1 VAAGT
6 AFRAHGGADI
16 PVEQR
21 RDAGGLAALAA
32 AVVLAAV
39 TWWPATTRP
48 AAALHNLA
56 TGLAGVLS
64 PLLPLLALL
73 VAWRLFRHPHQA
85 RDTGRILAGA
95 SLTCGG
101 SCGLAA
107 VAAGLPSPAHGLAQV
122 RPGGGLAGWAV
133 TAPPGHFGGVPAAGA
148 LAALLTVWGI
158 RVAAGMPAR
167 QLIVTVSRRAQLWQ
181 SRLGRRAAAA
191 VRRSPDEAAVEEV
204 QVTDSAPYQVP
215 HVAADPDPASLT
227 PVASGQDLA
236 GPGAGAAAP
245 RDAGGDGSPRP
256 APGDG
261 GYVCPPLGLL
271 RPGPPP
277 LGRTGAS
284 EAMVAALG
292 DVLAEFKLDAQVT
305 GFTCGP
311 TVTRYEISLGP
322 GVKVEKVTALA
333 RNFAYAAR
341 CAAVRLVAPVPGKSA
356 IGVEIPNPD
365 REIVALG
372 DVLRSPAA
380 TADPHPLLAGLG
392 KDVEGRTV
400 VANLARLPHL
410 LVAGATGAGKTVG
423 LAALIT
429 SVLVRATPTQARLL
443 LIDPK
448 RVEFAMFRGVPHLA
462 APVVTDPRQAAEALA
477 WVAGEMDRRYDDM
490 AAHGMRHITD
500 YNRNAAAGRLI
511 GPDGQP
517 AVPHPY
523 LLVVVDEL
531 ADLMLVAAREV
542 EDSIVRITQ
551 LARAAG
557 IHLVLATQRP
567 SVDVVT
573 GLIKAN
579 VPSRL
584 AFATA
589 SLADSRVI
597 LDQPGAE
604 KLTGQGDA
612 LFVPMGASTPI
623 RLQSA
628 FITETE
634 IQAVVRHCRAQH
646 HTHQLAA
653 DAGQLGADDHEA
665 PVGGSLPAPAEPT
678 GELAGP

>member
-1 VAAGT
+1 M
-6 AFRAHGGADI
+6 FRAHGGADI
-16 PVEQR
+16 PAEQR
-21 RDAGGLAALAA
+21 RDAAGLAALAA
-32 AVVLAAV
+32 TVVLAAV
-39 TWWPATTRP
+39 TWWPATSRP

-56 TGLAGVLS
+56 TGLVGVLS

-73 VAWRLFRHPHQA
+73 VAWRLFRCPHQA
-85 RDTGRILAGA
+85 CDTGRILAGA
-95 SLTCGG
+95 SLACAG

-107 VAAGLPSPAHGLAQV
+107 VAAGLPSPAHGLAPV

-133 TAPPGHFGGVPAAGA
+133 TAPPGHFGGAPAAGA
-148 LAALLTVWGI
+148 LAVLLTVWGI
-158 RVAAGMPAR
+158 RVAAGMPTR
-167 QLIVTVSRRAQLWQ
+167 QLIVTVCRRM
-181 SRLGRRAAAA
+181 RLCRPIPGRRAEVAARHSPCEAAA
-191 VRRSPDEAAVEEV
+191 EVVE
-204 QVTDSAPYQVP
+204 VTDSAPYAVP
-215 HVAADPDPASLT
+215 HLAAEPDPASPT
-227 PVASGQDLA
+227 AVTGGDQDLA
-236 GPGAGAAAP
+236 GPGAGAVAP
-245 RDAGGDGSPRP
+245 TDADGDSSPQP
-256 APGDG
+256 APGAAA

-271 RPGPPP
+271 RPGTPP
-277 LGRTGAS
+277 LARTGAS

-305 GFTCGP
+305 GFTRGP
-311 TVTRYEISLGP
+311 TVTRYEVSLGP

-333 RNFAYAAR
+333 KNFAYAAR
-341 CAAVRLVAPVPGKSA
+341 SAAVRLVAPVPGKSA

-380 TADPHPLLAGLG
+380 TADQHPLLAGLG

-423 LAALIT
+423 LASLIT
-429 SVLVRATPTQARLL
+429 SVLMRATPGQARLL

-490 AAHGMRHITD
+490 AVHGMRHITD
-500 YNRNAAAGRLI
+500 YNRNAAAGRLT

-517 AVPHPY
+517 AAPHPY

-634 IQAVVRHCRAQH
+634 IQAVARHCRAQH
-646 HTHQLAA
+646 RAHPPATPAARPRA
-653 DAGQLGADDHEA
+653 DASDSPGGAPSPLAD
-665 PVGGSLPAPAEPT
+665 LT
-678 GELAGP
+678 GERPQS